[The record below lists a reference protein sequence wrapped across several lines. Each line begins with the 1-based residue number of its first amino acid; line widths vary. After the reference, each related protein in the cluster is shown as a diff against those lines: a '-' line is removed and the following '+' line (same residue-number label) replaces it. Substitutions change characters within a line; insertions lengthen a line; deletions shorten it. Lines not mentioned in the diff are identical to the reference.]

1 MQDFIKKPH
10 EMSGHFKIE
19 AIKDNKVI
27 DVYADENMIM
37 DNASVTM
44 SELFANLNSSTFING
59 IRFGTMGHVGTNILQ
74 AKLPANGLIK
84 ARDRLFCESGSTPNQ
99 PTNVGTVLSVLNT
112 NDIFYVNTTLLA
124 DAGYYRYMGATTTNY
139 PVTDTSVLTT
149 TIWEPLGTTAPYI
162 YHISFTV
169 PGTTLDQ
176 VSGDYATNVVEDTTG
191 AGSSV
196 RVLQA
201 GTSVSFIVD
210 IATAGAN
217 SQFTN
222 YSVFTEA
229 ALYANGRIF
238 ALKTFKSKI
247 KDSTISFRVTWKITF

>member
-1 MQDFIKKPH
+1 MRDFIKPH

-19 AIKDNKVI
+19 AVKDNKVI

-44 SELFANLNSSTFING
+44 SELFANLNSSTFINE

-74 AKLPANGLIK
+74 PKLPADGLIK
-84 ARDRLFCESGSTPNQ
+84 ARDRLFCESGSTAAQ
-99 PTNVGTVLSVLNT
+99 PTNINTNLTVLNT
-112 NDIFYVNTTLLA
+112 NDIFYVNTTVLA
-124 DAGYYRYMGATTTNY
+124 NAGYYRYMGLTTTNY
-139 PVTDTSVLTT
+139 TVTDAEVLNVTV
-149 TIWEPLGTTAPYI
+149 WEPLGTTTPYI
-162 YHISFTV
+162 YHISFTI
-169 PGTTLDQ
+169 PGTALDLTN
-176 VSGDYATNVVEDTTG
+176 GDLATNIQEDTTS

-196 RVLQA
+196 RILQT

-210 IATAGAN
+210 VSTSGGN
-217 SQFTN
+217 SQFLN

-247 KDSTISFRVTWKITF
+247 KDTTISLRVTWKITF